1 MPDAGEKG
9 LRTTG
14 VEARPRHLASH
25 DSGDGNSG
33 IRSAGEEMEKNLVA
47 LDTGG
52 GAQRVI
58 IATLRAWIGFR
69 LNPYGNVGLSYC
81 R

>member
-14 VEARPRHLASH
+14 VEARSRHLASH

-33 IRSAGEEMEKNLVA
+33 IRSAGEEMEKNLAA
-47 LDTGG
+47 LDTG

-58 IATLRAWIGFR
+58 IATFRAWIG
-69 LNPYGNVGLSYC
+69 
-81 R
+81 